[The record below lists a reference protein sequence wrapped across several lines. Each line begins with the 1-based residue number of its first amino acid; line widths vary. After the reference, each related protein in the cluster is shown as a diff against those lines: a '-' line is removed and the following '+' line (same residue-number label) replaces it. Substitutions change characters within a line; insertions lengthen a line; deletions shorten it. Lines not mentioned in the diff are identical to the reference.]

1 MGMNTAAVQRLYV
14 AYFNRPAD
22 PISLAVY
29 EGQLSS
35 TEVAT
40 QAELQ
45 VLAEQYF
52 SPSAEYTTNFAGL
65 SNTQIVDKLYQNIFG
80 RAAEAA
86 GLISWAT
93 ALTDGSETVASIAL
107 QLSYSAQGTDADT
120 FNNRV
125 TAATAFTDGLTTAAE
140 ITGYSGT
147 AAAASAATWLATVT
161 DDASLVTAVAGV
173 DTAISDAVAIGN
185 ADPVNAFVLTTGID
199 TFTGGN
205 ATDTFTAD
213 NTGAA
218 EVTSTA
224 DTLDGGD
231 GTGDS
236 LTIFSDGTIGAA
248 PATSNIEILN
258 VYDEDTNFSSLTT
271 YAGVSTMNFIRGD
284 GVINFTVPDAVTTI
298 GYSDAA
304 LLAGGS
310 TFTYG
315 TKTTAATLNLSNVTN
330 GGNTDDDLIV
340 AGTKL
345 TSLTVNVNTASG
357 SDELR
362 LGAVTALNLNT
373 NAAFA
378 PTLLTTTGTKA
389 TLTLTGAGKFTAGVL
404 DNDFTTVAGSGHSG
418 GIVMTAPA
426 NSVNASITLGSGAD
440 TFTTDDDGFTATQTF
455 AVSAGD
461 GEDIL
466 VAAADADVDTAG
478 EAARYTGFDV
488 ISRALNSDLSM
499 TPFGAATTID
509 SASLGDGGLTN
520 MQAALAGSIALV
532 ADNAGSTF
540 SLASA
545 TGKADVMTVA
555 SANATSTASADLT
568 TVTVDGFETLNFAA
582 NSGDATLA
590 ATADRTSISFT
601 GASTLSTINL
611 SGSKSVNLDASS
623 NAVKLATIN
632 AADSVGG
639 AIIATGAVTQ
649 ALTVT
654 GSGVVDQITVNTVG
668 AGGSAT
674 VNAGAGKDVITAT
687 IANSTAAVIN
697 GGADSDTMVLTDAS
711 LADGGITV
719 SDAMFNDM
727 DVETVDFSGAQAG
740 DLIWTVGG
748 FADSMATRNGNVL
761 GITSDTN
768 DTASAADDIT
778 IDASAMSA
786 GNSVSVDILNTAA
799 IATKV
804 SNITVTGSDGNDVI
818 KLTEAFAASANVIT
832 ASGGAGDDTIT
843 LVTTATQDG
852 ALIVN
857 GGAGNDT
864 IDLTGATTDA
874 AITANLVTPGSGN
887 DIIKLDADAANTKIT
902 IVTGSTAAL
911 TGELTISNFT
921 GGATA
926 DVLKPDAFLNAT
938 AMNGPLT
945 ANPGAT
951 SAATSDVNLLVDI
964 AGGQDITT
972 AAGLTAAL
980 AGDGEYGNVDMGASG
995 KAIFVTAAT
1004 SNAAETQH
1012 VFFAT
1017 SDAGGNITAVSVG
1030 TIASFD
1036 IDDFN
1041 AANFN
1046 I

>member
-29 EGQLSS
+29 EGELSS
-35 TEVAT
+35 TAVAT

-45 VLAEQYF
+45 ALAEKYF
-52 SPSAEYTTNFAGL
+52 SPSTEYTTNFSGL
-65 SNTQIVDKLYQNIFG
+65 SNSQIVDKLYQNIFG
-80 RAAEAA
+80 RPAEAA

-120 FNNRV
+120 VNNRI
-125 TAATAFTDGLTTAAE
+125 TAATSFTNGLDTAAE
-140 ITGYSGT
+140 ITGYSGD
-147 AAAASAATWLATVT
+147 AAAASAKTWLATVT
-161 DDASLVTAVAGV
+161 DDASLTTALAGV
-173 DTAISDAVAIGN
+173 DQAIADAVAIGN
-185 ADPVNAFVLTTGID
+185 ADPVKSFVLTTGVD

-205 ATDTFTAD
+205 ANDTFTAD

-218 EVTSTA
+218 ETTSTA

-231 GTGDS
+231 GTGDT

-258 VYDEDTNFSSLTT
+258 VYDEDSNFSSLTS
-271 YAGVSTMNFIRGD
+271 YAGVNTMNFFRGD
-284 GVINFTVPDAVTTI
+284 GAINYTVADAVTTI
-298 GYSDAA
+298 GLSDTTLAA
-304 LLAGGS
+304 TGS

-315 TKTTAATLNLSNVTN
+315 ATTTAATLNLSNVAN

-345 TSLTVNVNTASG
+345 TDLTVNVTTASG

-362 LGAVTALNLNT
+362 LGAVTSLTLNT
-373 NAAFA
+373 DAAFA

-404 DNDFTTVAGSGHSG
+404 DNDFTTVAGAGHSG
-418 GIVMTAPA
+418 SIIMTAPA
-426 NSVNASITLGSGAD
+426 NSADASITLGTGAD
-440 TFTTDDDGFTATQTF
+440 TFTTDDDGFTALQTF
-455 AVSAGD
+455 AVNAGD

-466 VAAADADVDTAG
+466 VAAADADVDTAD
-478 EAARYTGFDV
+478 EAGRYTGFDV

-499 TPFGAATTID
+499 TPFGASTTID
-509 SASLGDGGLTN
+509 KASLGDGGLTN

-540 SLASA
+540 SLATA
-545 TGKADVMTVA
+545 TGKADVLSIA
-555 SANATSTASADLT
+555 SAHTTATASADLT

-590 ATADRTSISFT
+590 ATADRTSVSFT
-601 GASTLSTINL
+601 SASTLTTVNL

-623 NAVKLATIN
+623 NAVLLSTIN
-632 AADSVGG
+632 AADVTGG

-674 VNAGAGKDVITAT
+674 VNAGAGKDSILAT
-687 IANSTAAVIN
+687 VANATAATIN
-697 GGADSDTMVLTDAS
+697 GGADADTLVLSDAPAGDAS
-711 LADGGITV
+711 LIIA
-719 SDAMFNDM
+719 DAMFNDM
-727 DVETVDFSGAQAG
+727 DVETVDFSGAIAG
-740 DLIWTVGG
+740 DLTFTVGG

-761 GITSDTN
+761 GITSDT
-768 DTASAADDIT
+768 TATLSAADDIT

-786 GNSVSVDILNTAA
+786 GNSVSVSITNTAA
-799 IATKV
+799 AATKV

-818 KLTEAFAASANVIT
+818 TLEEDKAASANLIT
-832 ASGGAGDDTIT
+832 ANGGAGDDTIT
-843 LVTTATQDG
+843 IKSSSTHDG
-852 ALIVN
+852 AIVVSS
-857 GGAGNDT
+857 GAGNDT
-864 IDLTGATTDA
+864 IDLTAATTDA
-874 AITANLVTPGSGN
+874 AVTANLVTPGSGN
-887 DIIKLDADAANTKIT
+887 DIIKLDADAANTKVT

-911 TGELTISNFT
+911 TGELTITNFT
-921 GGATA
+921 QGATA

-938 AMNGPLT
+938 AMNAALT
-945 ANPGAT
+945 ANPGAPGDVEN
-951 SAATSDVNLLVDI
+951 DVNLLVDI
-964 AGGQDITT
+964 AGGEDITT

-980 AGDGEYGNVDMGASG
+980 GTGGEYANVNMAASG
-995 KAIFVTAAT
+995 KAVFVTAAT
-1004 SNAAETQH
+1004 NNAAETQYL
-1012 VFFAT
+1012 FFAT

-1030 TIASFD
+1030 TIGSVD

-1041 AANFN
+1041 AANFA